1 VTVLV
6 IDGASTDGTVGI
18 VNGFRIHRQ
27 AKSAMISARWREERE
42 QAVRGRQLP
51 GWQVRMLQARRFA
64 LMFAGG
70 HFFYLARALIRRAF
84 GIRKDL
90 A

>member
-27 AKSAMISARWREERE
+27 AKSTVISARCREERE

-51 GWQVRMLQARRFA
+51 GWQVRVLQARRLA

-70 HFFYLARALIRRAF
+70 HFFYLARALMRRAF